1 MRCSERVTRC
11 DAGGT
16 NLTGLMEREQLERAR
31 RQWVDPMRAM
41 LRRGDGERGAE
52 EALALFSIA
61 EVAERVDE
69 IIASQLE
76 LSVDQ

>member
-1 MRCSERVTRC
+1 MGR
-11 DAGGT
+11 G
-16 NLTGLMEREQLERAR
+16 QLERAK

-41 LRRGDGERGAE
+41 LRRGESAGGAE
-52 EALALFSIA
+52 EALALFAVA

-69 IIASQLE
+69 IVASQLE